1 MPLLNY
7 LKFKREQ
14 DIIYRNKLEQ
24 QKESIIRTER
34 EVSQLAFRLELLNE
48 VKENPNVYYKCCE
61 KFSENFNLSL
71 PKSVNI
77 LDSGT
82 KEALEA
88 EIEQNNK
95 QLVKAKDALRKLQTE
110 LQFIRPHN
118 YQDCEERK
126 NIMENFPEKMLS
138 IDPKNSLDLR
148 FKGVSIDDAC
158 NIIMSQQLISGKTR
172 IGYSNTSTP
181 GGFISVG
188 NIEELSEIIGFY
200 AMVSEM
206 QLKNSMPCGAM
217 FVLKPESKEES
228 DLIKYHQ
235 MNEVNFLENPEK
247 LVTIVTSTEN
257 VPLIQEML
265 GKKDMPLDL
274 AMSFSDFETFYEKK
288 CEKYKEENN
297 KNEKDYDDE
306 ER

>member
-1 MPLLNY
+1 MSLLNS

-14 DIIYRNKLEQ
+14 DIIYKNKIEQ
-24 QKESIIRTER
+24 QKEGIIRTER
-34 EVSQLAFRLELLNE
+34 EVKQLAFRLELLNE
-48 VKENPNVYYKCCE
+48 VKENPNAYYECCE

-77 LDSGT
+77 LGSGT
-82 KEALEA
+82 KEALET

-118 YQDCEERK
+118 YKDCEERK

-138 IDPKNSLDLR
+138 IDPKNLLDLR

-158 NIIMSQQLISGKTR
+158 SIIMSQQLISGKTR

-188 NIEELSEIIGFY
+188 NIKELPEIVGFY
-200 AMVSEM
+200 AMVSEI

-217 FVLKPESKEES
+217 FALKPESKEEAK
-228 DLIKYHQ
+228 LINYHH
-235 MNEVNFLENPEK
+235 MKEIDFIKNPEK
-247 LVTIVTSTEN
+247 LVAIVTSTEN
-257 VPLIQEML
+257 VPLMQEML

-297 KNEKDYDDE
+297 KSDKDYDE